1 MNAAKQATAIDIE
14 SEAFR
19 EAGEAGR
26 SGVAGIIDRLADRVG
41 ATAGAGAVF
50 GEPVK
55 QGGRTVIPV
64 AQSIWGGGAGSGE
77 SENEGTGSGGG
88 AGAMTRPLGYI
99 EISEH
104 ETAFVPLQQP
114 WQDARLIIA
123 YAIAIWLISRALNRI
138 LRG

>member
-1 MNAAKQATAIDIE
+1 MNAVKQPTAIDIE
-14 SEAFR
+14 SEALD
-19 EAGEAGR
+19 EAEQAGR
-26 SGVAGIIDRLADRVG
+26 SGMAGILGQLADRVG
-41 ATAGAGAVF
+41 ANAGAGAVF

-77 SENEGTGSGGG
+77 SEEEGSGSGGG
-88 AGAMTRPLGYI
+88 AGALSRPLGYI

-104 ETAFVPLQQP
+104 ETAYVPLQQP
-114 WQDARLIIA
+114 WQDTRLVIA
-123 YAIAIWLISRALNRI
+123 YAIAIWLVSRAVNRI